1 MGRTAGSTTLHPD
14 WELHLWMEIRV
25 LCETKLSK
33 TGRKLTPRAAAK
45 VLEQTGGLYRLNR
58 SSPRALS
65 RASDGVDGVRHWL
78 FQSKMSG
85 LGQTEKHSA

>member
-58 SSPRALS
+58 SSPRA
-65 RASDGVDGVRHWL
+65 
-78 FQSKMSG
+78 QSKMSG